1 MTKLK
6 KLSFDEKLLYS
17 YPHSNQC
24 MPVRVGHY
32 SIKNQE
38 HVDGNTTHISPHGIE
53 FVSEESYE
61 RGSLLRIDVVM
72 PGYWQRKH
80 QLVDYQR
87 VDHPDSFAIFAR
99 VIRSEPSSS
108 RRSKKILAQTV
119 NIDET
124 DQEILVSYLHGE

>member
-17 YPHSNQC
+17 YPRSNQC

-32 SIKNQE
+32 SIRRQN
-38 HVDGNTTHISPHGIE
+38 HVDGYTTHISPHGIE
-53 FVSEESYE
+53 FISEASYE

-99 VIRSEPSSS
+99 VIRSEPSS
-108 RRSKKILAQTV
+108 RKAKKILAQTV
-119 NIDET
+119 NVDEIDH
-124 DQEILVSYLHGE
+124 EILVSYLHGE